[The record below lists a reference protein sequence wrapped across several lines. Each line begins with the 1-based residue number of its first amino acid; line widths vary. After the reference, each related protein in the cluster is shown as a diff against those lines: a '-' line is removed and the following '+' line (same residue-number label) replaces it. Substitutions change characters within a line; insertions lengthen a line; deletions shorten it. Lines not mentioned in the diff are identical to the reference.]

1 MCKVFSKEEYA
12 AAECQPRRK
21 DRDKW
26 MTLDDD
32 RLGRQRLRA
41 LRALHVSAP
50 AILLNSHRPG
60 HCVLP
65 WFTSF
70 STSEPRNRG
79 NAGISAE
86 TKPPNCPVVLE
97 SFRSSITDPALD
109 GFESHFAQ
117 AATRCLVSKHAW
129 HPNGLATIIAS
140 LETQDLLQSTGPI
153 AHY

>member
-1 MCKVFSKEEYA
+1 MRPTSTASREGT
-12 AAECQPRRK
+12 
-21 DRDKW
+21 DKLQR
-26 MTLDDD
+26 LDDFG
-32 RLGRQRLRA
+32 LGSQRLRVM
-41 LRALHVSAP
+41 RALHVSAP

-117 AATRCLVSKHAW
+117 AATRCIVSKHAW
-129 HPNGLATIIAS
+129 HPNGLATIIPS